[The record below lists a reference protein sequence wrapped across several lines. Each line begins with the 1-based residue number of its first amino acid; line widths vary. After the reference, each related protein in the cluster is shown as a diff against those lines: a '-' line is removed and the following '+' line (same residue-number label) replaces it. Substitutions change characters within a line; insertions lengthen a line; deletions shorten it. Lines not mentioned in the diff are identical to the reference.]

1 MPAKP
6 RILVIDDEGAI
17 RDSLRMILEYEDY
30 QFIGAASGQEG
41 LGVVQRE
48 RPDLVL
54 LDIKMPGM
62 DGLEVLRK
70 LRALDET
77 LPVVMISGHGTTA
90 TAVEAIRSG
99 AVDFLDKPLSSER
112 VIVTLQNALRQS
124 ELRTENRELKLAME
138 SRYEIVGQSPTLRKV
153 LEAVQRAAP
162 TNATVMLLG
171 ESGVGK
177 ELVARTIHRNS
188 PRAGQRFVQVN
199 CAAIPEELIESELF
213 GHEKGSFTGATEK
226 QIGKFEQADRGT
238 IFLDEVGD
246 MSPKTQA
253 KVLRV
258 LQEQEVERLG
268 SARTI
273 KVDVRVIAAT
283 NKDLEDAIQRGE
295 FREDLYF
302 RLNVIP
308 IVVPPLRERR
318 EDVPQLVQHFAKL
331 TSDEHNLKPKRF
343 EPAAMEALQRYRW
356 RGNIREL
363 RNTVERVMI
372 MSPAE
377 VVRYDD
383 LPAEI
388 RTGERAPVAA
398 AADAARAATAAP
410 LAASGTTPSNTAPAG
425 TLREFKDA
433 AERAYLVQKLREN
446 NWNISKTAEVIDT
459 PRSNL
464 YKKLEQYGIK
474 QEIDG

>member
-1 MPAKP
+1 MKA
-6 RILVIDDEGAI
+6 RILVIDDEAAI
-17 RDSLRMILEYEDY
+17 RDSLRMILEYEEY
-30 QFIGAASGQEG
+30 QFVGAASGQEG
-41 LGVVQRE
+41 IAAVQRD

-62 DGLEVLRK
+62 DGIEVLRK
-70 LRALDET
+70 LHALDET
-77 LPVVMISGHGTTA
+77 LPIVMISGHGTTA

-124 ELRTENRELKLAME
+124 ELTSENRERKLAME
-138 SRYEIVGQSPTLRKV
+138 SRYEIVGQSPGLRTV
-153 LEAVQRAAP
+153 LDAVKRAAP
-162 TNATVMLLG
+162 TNATVLLLG

-177 ELVARTIHRNS
+177 ELVARTVHRNS

-238 IFLDEVGD
+238 IFLDEIGD
-246 MSPKTQA
+246 MSQKTQA

-283 NKDLEDAIQRGE
+283 NKNLEEAIERGE
-295 FREDLYF
+295 FRDDLFF

-318 EDVPQLVQHFAKL
+318 EDIPQLVQHFARM
-331 TSDEHNLKPKRF
+331 TGDEHNLKPKRF
-343 EPAAMEALQRYRW
+343 DAAAMDALQRHRW

-363 RNTVERVMI
+363 RNTVERLMI
-372 MSPAE
+372 MSPGD
-377 VVRYDD
+377 VIRFDD
-383 LPAEI
+383 LPAEV
-388 RTGERAPVAA
+388 RSGDSGSRSAVAADNGAA
-398 AADAARAATAAP
+398 AAAPSGSAAVQPAA
-410 LAASGTTPSNTAPAG
+410 GAG

-474 QEIDG
+474 QEADG

>member
-1 MPAKP
+1 MKN
-6 RILVIDDEGAI
+6 RILVIDDEAAI
-17 RDSLRMILEYEDY
+17 RDSLRMILEYENY
-30 QFIGAASGQEG
+30 EFAGASNGQDG
-41 LGVVQRE
+41 LAQIQRE

-54 LDIKMPGM
+54 LDIKMPAM
-62 DGLEVLRK
+62 DGMEVLRK
-70 LRALDET
+70 IKTVDET

-99 AVDFLDKPLSSER
+99 AIDFLDKPLSSER
-112 VIVTLQNALRQS
+112 VIVTIQNTLSQSQLRK
-124 ELRTENRELKLAME
+124 ENRELKLAME
-138 SRYEIVGQSPTLRKV
+138 SRYEIVGSSPALRRV

-188 PRAGQRFVQVN
+188 PRAGQRFIQVN

-283 NKDLEDAIQRGE
+283 NKNLEEAIQRGE
-295 FREDLYF
+295 FREDLFF

-308 IVVPPLRERR
+308 IQVPPLRERR
-318 EDVPQLVQHFAKL
+318 DDIPQLVQHFAKRI
-331 TSDEHNLKPKRF
+331 SEEHNLKPRRF
-343 EPAAMEALQRYRW
+343 EPRAMEALQRYRW

-363 RNTVERVMI
+363 RNTVERLMI
-372 MSPAE
+372 MAPGDLIRVEDLPTEVRGVSPSPA
-377 VVRYDD
+377 
-383 LPAEI
+383 
-388 RTGERAPVAA
+388 
-398 AADAARAATAAP
+398 
-410 LAASGTTPSNTAPAG
+410 SPSDAPALAQPAAGAGGSATSTSATPAPG
-425 TLREFKDA
+425 TLREFKEA
-433 AERAYLVQKLREN
+433 AERAFLVEKLREN
-446 NWNISKTAEVIDT
+446 NWNISKTAEALDT

-474 QEIDG
+474 QEVDG